1 MCNKV
6 CNVVVYKK
14 KKQFVI
20 ISSLTPASQSV
31 GQSVFKQVNLMSITR
46 EGLTQ
51 IPEQVLMLKGMECKL
66 DNGPTLYRSIVA
78 RLSRL
83 LSAASEIDQL
93 TMGGPQHVPEDFYF
107 FDNMDSDSNE
117 ISYG

>member
-1 MCNKV
+1 MLW
-6 CNVVVYKK
+6 YTKK
-14 KKQFVI
+14 KTVRYHFI
-20 ISSLTPASQSV
+20 FNASQPVSWPV

-78 RLSRL
+78 RLS
-83 LSAASEIDQL
+83 SAASEIDQL
-93 TMGGPQHVPEDFYF
+93 TMGRPQHVPEDFYF